1 MISVMVAKWVGDAFG
16 EEGIYGIWIAMR
28 RYPWLA
34 PVEYKDKGEVAGEVM
49 IPVDNLVVVRS
60 GVDKLSHLGES
71 PSCAACLE
79 FIHLL
84 SWAGFSRKASL
95 VKTWEYDGFPVI
107 GGDKLLGF
115 IGREKLVA
123 FIGNSTP
130 LNYYTLY

>member
-60 GVDKLSHLGES
+60 GVDKLSHLGEP

-79 FIHLL
+79 FH
-84 SWAGFSRKASL
+84 SF
-95 VKTWEYDGFPVI
+95 TE
-107 GGDKLLGF
+107 LGW
-115 IGREKLVA
+115 ILAQSVLGENLGV
-123 FIGNSTP
+123 
-130 LNYYTLY
+130 